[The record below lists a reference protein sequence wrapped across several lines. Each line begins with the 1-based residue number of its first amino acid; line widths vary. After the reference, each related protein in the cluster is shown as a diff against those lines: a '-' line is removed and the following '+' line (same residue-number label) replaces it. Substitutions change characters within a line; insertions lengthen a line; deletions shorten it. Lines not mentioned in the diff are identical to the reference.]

1 MGLPGYPRDLPG
13 STGFFSRKLS
23 LRVLASSHLRTIP
36 SHHIFASYLRIIS
49 SHQIFASYLRN
60 KISSSLLSTPKKIE
74 ACFFARS
81 ANRVKTDAPGT
92 SPKKSVATLS
102 RFGREFLLP
111 CVLHMFVYIN
121 VISRHPY
128 RCFAFLPFGRSLLMR
143 FFAAHKRCAGMC
155 PE

>member
-1 MGLPGYPRDLPG
+1 MISDILRLDLKWPIFAYIFLHFLIPESFRWG
-13 STGFFSRKLS
+13 SS
-23 LRVLASSHLRTIP
+23 LLLT
-36 SHHIFASYLRIIS
+36 FASYLRIIP

-81 ANRVKTDAPGT
+81 ANRVKTDAPDT

-102 RFGREFLLP
+102 RFGRKSVLP

-121 VISRHPY
+121 VILRHPY

-143 FFAAHKRCAGMC
+143 FFAVHKRCAGMC